1 MLGRKIDGA
10 KPVSLPHVRAILE
23 QRSGEPDFGYEQ
35 QTSLEYARKFAKLT
49 PADADKLAGELA
61 EFDTLKPET
70 ITKIVDIL
78 PAHLSTLQA
87 VLLKDRITLAPDK
100 LTKVLELIAK
110 FRTKMVEPPEP
121 KVEGE
126 HAPIGGEPEEAP
138 AAEAEKSP
146 AKAEDG
152 DAKKSK
158 SSSKAKEKAAE
169 SQTPLDASAAEG
181 QAAKELVKSSKG
193 EKEATAEKSE
203 KSEKAEKAPK
213 EKAAKGEKAKKEKVE
228 ASRAK

>member
-49 PADADKLAGELA
+49 PADADKLMGELA
-61 EFDTLKPET
+61 EYDTLKPET

-100 LTKVLELIAK
+100 LTKVLELIGK
-110 FRTKMVEPPEP
+110 FRTKMVAPPEP

-126 HAPIGGEPEEAP
+126 HAPIGGEPEVP
-138 AAEAEKSP
+138 AAEAGKGE
-146 AKAEDG
+146 EEG
-152 DAKKSK
+152 KKSK
-158 SSSKAKEKAAE
+158 SSSKAKEKAAKAE
-169 SQTPLDASAAEG
+169 TPLDASAAEG
-181 QAAKELVKSSKG
+181 EAAAELVKSSKV
-193 EKEATAEKSE
+193 EKEKEEKSE
-203 KSEKAEKAPK
+203 KGEKAPK
-213 EKAAKGEKAKKEKVE
+213 EKSAKEAKGEKAKKEK
-228 ASRAK
+228 SDTKAK